1 MVSPIVWLKWG
12 LAANVKQ
19 ADVVSRI
26 YDVKR
31 WRVVIGQMWCRFR
44 YGANL
49 ADYERFEFYKKN
61 HYERNRY
68 LTRYRYSK
76 LLRKFG
82 YYNDTTYGKIA
93 EYKTFADYI
102 HRPWIVADKDTAPQT
117 IKDFIAKQGVV
128 FAKPDHGDQGK
139 GVMKIKADDSRAIE
153 ELLNDCKQSAFVV
166 EGAIEQEPEIA
177 AINPSSVNTVRAYTL
192 LKKNGEAVIL
202 GIMLRAGRKGSHVDN
217 WGSGGVGY
225 DFDVESGVCVGYGR
239 DKQNNPY
246 IFHPDSNVQIVGYRL
261 PNFEQLKRIIIE
273 LSYKVPE
280 ARFVGWDIAIT
291 KDGYELVEMNCPG
304 GHDFLQ
310 AFGKPYGDVIRKEFE

>member
-19 ADVVSRI
+19 ADVVSKI
-26 YDVKR
+26 YGVKR
-31 WRVVIGQMWCRFR
+31 WRVITSQMWCRFR

-76 LLRKFG
+76 LLTKFG
-82 YYNDTTYGKIA
+82 YYNDTTYGKMA

-102 HRPWIVADKDTAPQT
+102 HRPWIVADKDIAPQI

-192 LKKNGEAVIL
+192 LKKNGEAAIL

-225 DFDVESGVCVGYGR
+225 DFDIESGICVGYGR

-246 IFHPDSNVQIVGYRL
+246 IFHPDSNVQMVGYRL